1 MLDEAQIERVLV
13 ITAHPDDVDF
23 GAAGTVAGLTD
34 RGVHVTYCIVT
45 DGDAG
50 GFEIAVSRAEMA
62 TLRREEQTRAAKE
75 VGVDDLVFLA
85 QPDGRLQAD
94 LGLRE
99 LLARVIRQVRPQLVI
114 TQHPVRNL
122 NRIRASHPDHL
133 AVGEAALCAVFPDS
147 RNPFAFPHLLQAE
160 GLEPWTVP
168 EVWLFGGGDGARV
181 VDITDQLD
189 RKLPRPAGP
198 REPARGPGPDRL
210 VRGRVGPDH
219 RSPVRARR
227 RAGRRGLPRR
237 GHGVARAARGRRA
250 R

>member
-23 GAAGTVAGLTD
+23 GAAGTVASLTD

-50 GFEIAVSRAEMA
+50 GFETAVSRAEMA
-62 TLRREEQTRAAKE
+62 ALRREEQTRAAKE

-181 VDITDQLD
+181 VDITAQLD
-189 RKLPRPAGP
+189 RKLRALRAHGSQH
-198 REPARGPGPDRL
+198 EDQDEIASF
-210 VRGRVGPDH
+210 VAEWGRTIGAEYGLGDG
-219 RSPVRARR
+219 
-227 RAGRRGLPRR
+227 RAGEAFLVVDTG
-237 GHGVARAARGRRA
+237 
-250 R
+250 

>member
-1 MLDEAQIERVLV
+1 VLDEAQIERVLA

-23 GAAGTVAGLTD
+23 GAAGTIGGLTD
-34 RGVHVTYCIVT
+34 RGVHVSYCIVT

-50 GFEIAVSRAEMA
+50 GFDNAVSRAEMA
-62 TLRREEQTRAAKE
+62 ALRREEQARAAKE
-75 VGVDDLVFLA
+75 VGVSDLIFLA

-99 LLARVIRQVRPQLVI
+99 LLTRVIRQVRPQLVI

-122 NRIRASHPDHL
+122 HRIRASHPDHL

-160 GLEPWTVP
+160 GLEPCTVP

-189 RKLPRPAGP
+189 RKLRALRAHESQHEDQDQTG
-198 REPARGPGPDRL
+198 AFVADW
-210 VRGRVGPDH
+210 GRTIGAQHGLGDG
-219 RSPVRARR
+219 
-227 RAGRRGLPRR
+227 RAGEAFVVVDTG
-237 GHGVARAARGRRA
+237 
-250 R
+250 